1 MLMSY
6 LLCPEEVVK
15 VKRLG
20 EKFAKD
26 GLFGWLVGWLD
37 IFICFVSFGWPGR
50 VRGVDHVTIE

>member
-26 GLFGWLVGWLD
+26 GLFGWLVGW
-37 IFICFVSFGWPGR
+37 IFSFVLCLLAGQAES
-50 VRGVDHVTIE
+50 VE